1 MKQTDNLE
9 ILEIEEI
16 PDSTEQKAAEK
27 EQKTKKD
34 KAKADKKKDKQLTK
48 ERLKNVF
55 KTALILVLIAI
66 IILLLRFK
74 GCNNNTSPNNPV
86 EIENGQY
93 HEQTNTTG
101 VNKENSDIPVM
112 SSVVTISTD
121 KPYVNLYNPE
131 SNTKYLKYEIIENDN
146 VVYESKMVQP
156 GYKYSVDLGHMLE
169 VGTHKVNVKI
179 TVYDTDGSS
188 MNSTTQSMI
197 INVAE

>member
-1 MKQTDNLE
+1 MKEDLEVLE
-9 ILEIEEI
+9 IKEI
-16 PDSTEQKAAEK
+16 PEIKEKRPDKQEQKA
-27 EQKTKKD
+27 QKD
-34 KAKADKKKDKQLTK
+34 KDKADKKKDRQLTK
-48 ERLKNVF
+48 EKIKNIF

-74 GCNNNTSPNNPV
+74 GCGNNISPNNPV

>member
-1 MKQTDNLE
+1 MKEDLEVLE
-9 ILEIEEI
+9 IKEI
-16 PDSTEQKAAEK
+16 PEIK
-27 EQKTKKD
+27 EQKLDKQKQKAKDKKD
-34 KAKADKKKDKQLTK
+34 KADKKKDRQLTK

-66 IILLLRFK
+66 IIVLLRFK

-131 SNTKYLKYEIIENDN
+131 SNTKYLKYEILENGN
-146 VVYESKMVQP
+146 IVYESKMVQP

-179 TVYDTDGSS
+179 TVYDKDGSS